1 MRRHTALLLS
11 GLLAVM
17 GTTLLP
23 ATPKPVGTQGHV
35 GCLENPK
42 LVERLEITE
51 PGVYENY
58 LVDSN
63 GAGGNRVKITADNVT
78 LRNCEIR
85 NATGNGIGVFGKQ
98 VVIEN
103 CRIHHL
109 LAGSFKDQKDAH
121 GITGS
126 WGHLVIRNCDISC
139 VSGDCIQFDPD
150 RKQSGTV
157 IIEDCHL
164 WTGPLPDAA
173 GGFAKGER
181 PGENAVDTKTPP
193 DGERCKLVLRNC
205 HLHGWNQP
213 AAIQN
218 AAALNLKENVDAEVI
233 HCVVSDN
240 EIAFRVR
247 GPGTRGGAHVTIT
260 ECAIYDSM
268 TGIRI
273 EDAIEKLEVRGLML
287 GDDVL
292 EKVRFAGAKPTSAA
306 TYGKETLPAPPLKE
320 LLQRG
325 FTTGAK

>member
-1 MRRHTALLLS
+1 MGAVLLQ
-11 GLLAVM
+11 A
-17 GTTLLP
+17 
-23 ATPKPVGTQGHV
+23 APKPVGTQGHV

-42 LVERLEITE
+42 RVERLEITE

-85 NATGNGIGVFGKQ
+85 NASGNGIGVFGKQ

-109 LAGSFKDQKDAH
+109 LAGSFTDQKDAH
-121 GITGS
+121 GITGR
-126 WGHLVIRNCDISC
+126 WGHLVIRNCDISY

-157 IIEDCHL
+157 MIEDCNL
-164 WTGPLPDAA
+164 WTGPLPDTA

-193 DGERCKLVLRNC
+193 DGERCKLVIRNC

-218 AAALNLKENVDAEVI
+218 AAAVNLKENVDAEVI
-233 HCVVSDN
+233 HCVASDN

-247 GPGTRGGAHVTIT
+247 GPGDRGGAHVKLID
-260 ECAIYDSM
+260 CAIYDSG

-273 EDAIEKLEVRGLML
+273 EDAIEQLEIRGLMM
-287 GDDVL
+287 GEGVR
-292 EKVRFAGAKPTSAA
+292 EKVRFAGAKPTASA
-306 TYGKETLPAPPLKE
+306 TYGKETLPAPALKE

-325 FTTGAK
+325 FTTE

>member
-1 MRRHTALLLS
+1 MRRLAALLLS
-11 GLLAVM
+11 GLLGIVGSTVLHA
-17 GTTLLP
+17 
-23 ATPKPVGTQGHV
+23 APKPVGTQGHV
-35 GCLENPK
+35 GCVENPK
-42 LVERLEITE
+42 RVERPEITE

-63 GAGGNRVKITADNVT
+63 WAGGNRVKITADNVT

-85 NATGNGIGVFGKQ
+85 NASGNGIGVFGKQ

-103 CRIHHL
+103 CLIHHL

-126 WGHLVIRNCDISC
+126 WGRLVIRNCDISY
-139 VSGDCIQFDPD
+139 VSGDCVQFDPD

-157 IIEDCHL
+157 TIEDCNL
-164 WTGPLPDAA
+164 WTGPLPDSAA
-173 GGFAKGER
+173 GFAKGER

-193 DGERCKLVLRNC
+193 DGERCKLVIRNC

-233 HCVVSDN
+233 HCVASDN

-247 GPGTRGGAHVTIT
+247 GPGKRGGAHVNLI
-260 ECAIYDSM
+260 ECAIYDSGA
-268 TGIRI
+268 GIRI
-273 EDAIEKLEVRGLML
+273 EDAIEHLEIRGLMM
-287 GDDVL
+287 GQGVL
-292 EKVRFAGAKPTSAA
+292 EKVRVAGAKPAAA
-306 TYGKETLPAPPLKE
+306 TTNGKASLPAPPLKD
-320 LLQRG
+320 LLQHG
-325 FTTGAK
+325 FTSESK